1 MSFSL
6 KQMITHK
13 KFIITMMFS
22 QMIMQG
28 VNTLKKMT
36 YAESGVDI
44 LKEEKAIKGILSS
57 IKTQRKGIGKPLGG
71 HYAGMIEFGEHA
83 LVLCTDGVGSKVE
96 IASEIK
102 KWDTVGIDCIAMNV
116 NDAICVGAEPLAFV
130 DYLAIDDPIP
140 EITKEIG
147 KGLSKG
153 AELSNISIIG
163 GETASL
169 PEVING
175 FDLAGTCLAYVKKTD
190 IVTGEK
196 IKPGDIIIGLSSSGI
211 HSNGYTLARKVI
223 QNTNLFYS
231 DKFPDSF
238 YPGKTIGEILL
249 TPTRIYVKEIVEL
262 LKKVK
267 VHGIAHITGGGLRN
281 LPRLNKNVKFVIDD
295 PFEPQDIFKF
305 LQNHG
310 NIDDKEMYQTFNMGM
325 GLVVIVSKKDVD
337 EAIRILKKLS
347 KSEIKVVGQIEKGKG
362 VEFKKLRLKY

>member
-1 MSFSL
+1 
-6 KQMITHK
+6 
-13 KFIITMMFS
+13 
-22 QMIMQG
+22 
-28 VNTLKKMT
+28 MT
-36 YAESGVDI
+36 YSDSGVDI
-44 LKEEKAIKGILSS
+44 FKEEKAIKGILSS
-57 IKTQRKGIGKPLGG
+57 IKTKREGIGKPLGG

-130 DYLAIDDPIP
+130 DYLAIDDPLP

-147 KGLSKG
+147 KGLGKG

-190 IVTGEK
+190 IITGEK
-196 IKPGDIIIGLSSSGI
+196 IKEGDVIIGLSSSGI
-211 HSNGYTLARKVI
+211 HSNGYTLARKVV
-223 QNTNLFYS
+223 QNADLFYS
-231 DKFPDSF
+231 DNFPDGL
-238 YPGKTIGEILL
+238 YPKKTIGEVLL
-249 TPTRIYVKEIVEL
+249 TPTQIYVKETVEL
-262 LKKVK
+262 LKHVK

-281 LPRLNKNVKFVIDD
+281 LPRLNKNVKFVIDE

-305 LQNHG
+305 LQKYG

-325 GLVVIVSKKDVD
+325 GLAVIVSKKDVD
-337 EAIRILKKLS
+337 ETIKILKKHSRS
-347 KSEIKVVGQIEKGKG
+347 KVKIVGKIEKGKG
-362 VEFKKLRLKY
+362 VEFKKLGLKFS